1 MTTDERE
8 VKRKLRVISHAENVG
23 NVAKTCR
30 YFGIPRFL
38 FYVWRIAYR
47 QIRGC
52 RVETEKSIVKSK
64 KKKTPA
70 LKSTGVY
77 IWWRRRSGSFTQY

>member
-38 FYVWRIAYR
+38 FYVWRTGLK
-47 QIRGC
+47 Q
-52 RVETEKSIVKSK
+52 K
-64 KKKTPA
+64 K
-70 LKSTGVY
+70 V
-77 IWWRRRSGSFTQY
+77 